1 MEAVEVLSGD
11 DPDGLVLAASG
22 ASELAL
28 PVTLGFDDLYE
39 LVLATRGEDLID
51 FGLAGSFG
59 FNTPVGPINLP
70 YTEGGDFPALRRP
83 DITFTGITVEELTF
97 LDATLAINLDID
109 NDHGT
114 SMLFQQASWVLQL
127 GGLNAGSGLVSDL
140 AEVAGASTES
150 VSIPVT
156 INFLD
161 MGAALYDL
169 LRSGTVDANLQ
180 ATVDVDTPFGTLP
193 FSFSREGEIPLY

>member
-11 DPDGLVLAASG
+11 DPDGLLLSASG

-28 PVTLGFDDLYE
+28 PVTLGFDDLYD
-39 LVLATRGEDLID
+39 LVLATRGEDIID

-59 FNTPVGPINLP
+59 FNTPVGPVNLP
-70 YTEGGDFPALRRP
+70 YTEDGDFPALRKP
-83 DITFTGITVEELTF
+83 GITFTGITVEELSI
-97 LDATLAINLDID
+97 LDATLALNLDID
-109 NDHGT
+109 NDHG
-114 SMLFQQASWVLQL
+114 SSLLFQQANWTLQL
-127 GGLNAGSGLVSDL
+127 GGLEAGSGLVADL

-156 INFLD
+156 IDFLD
-161 MGAALYDL
+161 MGIALYDL
-169 LRSGTVDANLQ
+169 LTSGAVDASLE
-180 ATVDVDTPFGTLP
+180 ASIDVETPFGTLP